1 MESRLAAERSVT
13 ELKNIG
19 KVLGRRLA
27 AIGVTT
33 RADLEAMGAPRG
45 YRRLC
50 SLEQQGLPVCYN
62 LYSLQAALDDRDW
75 RSLDD
80 TTKERLRRAAG
91 IED

>member
-1 MESRLAAERSVT
+1 MDGRTPAERSVT

-33 RADLEAMGAPRG
+33 RADLEALGAPRG
-45 YRRLC
+45 YQRLC
-50 SLEQQGLPVCYN
+50 ELEQHRLPVCYN

-80 TTKERLRRAAG
+80 ATKERLREAAG